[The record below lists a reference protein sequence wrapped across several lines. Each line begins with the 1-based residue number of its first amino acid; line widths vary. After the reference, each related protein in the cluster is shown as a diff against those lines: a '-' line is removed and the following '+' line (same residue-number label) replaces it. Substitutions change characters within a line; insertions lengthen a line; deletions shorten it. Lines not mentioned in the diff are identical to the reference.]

1 MCGVVTRVQTCA
13 LLISAIAVA
22 IAPATDGTVAFSA
35 GPGRAAAQCGA
46 AHAVASLRNTRRYAV
61 RPQGLSRSP
70 MLKKL
75 SEWPVNR
82 MPSGVSRSASRS
94 EEHTSELQSLMRN
107 SYAVFCLQN
116 KK

>member
-13 LLISAIAVA
+13 LLIAEIAVA

-35 GPGRAAAQCGA
+35 GPGRVAAQCGA

-82 MPSGVSRSASRS
+82 MPSGVSRSASRRTRRKIGRA
-94 EEHTSELQSLMRN
+94 H
-107 SYAVFCLQN
+107 V
-116 KK
+116 